1 MAGNLNN
8 GFDRSMLE
16 GGLMPGQMT
25 QMGFARGG
33 PVQAHQNYDALG
45 GPLEHKDDARI
56 RNVWKHNLKEEMAT
70 LRQLVD
76 TYGYIAMVR
85 VPMSHLKSRLTW
97 SI

>member
-16 GGLMPGQMT
+16 GGLLPSQMA
-25 QMGFARGG
+25 QMAFPRGG

-45 GPLEHKDDARI
+45 GPLEPKDDARI

-76 TYGYIAMVR
+76 TYGYIAMVW
-85 VPMSHLKSRLTW
+85 VFVSSPGLRLT
-97 SI
+97 